1 MKKIPL
7 IFLAG
12 GIIFSITYFVSLPIL
27 TLEKQGKIILWRVTK
42 PGDTF
47 LLGYLHSVAKTDV
60 WEEFIIDNNYQI
72 VLTQTMFQG
81 QGAGLPYNLAENEKL
96 IRDGPWFKITGM
108 RRVLPEL
115 NWRVDAQWHSRFRF
129 DREEIIPPAALYG
142 DGVIQIKVTRMM
154 LKDFFKFNIKKFRQR
169 ILEKNER
176 YS

>member
-12 GIIFSITYFVSLPIL
+12 GIIFSAFYFISLPVFI
-27 TLEKQGKIILWRVTK
+27 LEKQGKIILLRVAK

-60 WEEFIIDNNYQI
+60 WEEFIIDNDYQM

-96 IRDGPWFKITGM
+96 IRDGSWFKITGM
-108 RRVLPEL
+108 RRVVPTI
-115 NWRVDAQWHSRFRF
+115 NWRIDSQWQSRFRF
-129 DREEIIPPAALYG
+129 GQEEIIPVATLAG
-142 DGVIQIKVTRMM
+142 DGVAQIKVRRIK
-154 LKDFFKFNIKKFRQR
+154 LKDWLKFNIKNLGKGF
-169 ILEKNER
+169 
-176 YS
+176 